1 VLRSRIHM
9 RWKSLI
15 LILLQSVSAGGAD
28 WPRFRGPNGSG
39 ISQATGL
46 PVEFGPKKNVTWRS
60 TIPPGGSSPVV
71 TGNRLFL
78 TGYGDKSLFT
88 LCFDALSGKL
98 LWRSEVERARI
109 ERRTAP
115 NDPATPS
122 PVSDGVNVYTLFPEF
137 GLLSY
142 TADGRERW
150 RVPLPPFNPPHGM
163 ATSPILAGGNIILA
177 TDQISGS
184 FVAAFRASDGKLVWK
199 TPRPGLVGGYS
210 TPILYEP
217 PSETAQVL
225 VSSPLE
231 LAAYSAATGEK
242 LWSAERM
249 GVMPISVPVLG
260 DQLVFVNNEAVPPFE
275 DLAITFKA
283 DKNRDGRLTPEEF
296 PDPAFSEAVLSIDRV
311 YGNGDG
317 AIDAPEW
324 NGALRLMQGMNALV
338 AVQPG
343 VGVAPE
349 LREQW
354 RLTKGLPDVP
364 SPLFYKGVLYLVK
377 NGGIVTALDP
387 KTGDILKQTRLQG
400 AFDKFFASP
409 VGADGKIY
417 LTSESGKI
425 AVVSA
430 SRELNLLAVNDLGE
444 ECYAT
449 PAIAHAGVYV
459 RTREAVYYFSTN

>member
-1 VLRSRIHM
+1 MGWML
-9 RWKSLI
+9 LI
-15 LILLQSVSAGGAD
+15 GILLQSLTTGDAE

-39 ISQATGL
+39 VSQSTGL
-46 PVEFGPKKNVTWRS
+46 PVEFGPKKNLIWRVS
-60 TIPPGGSSPVV
+60 LPPGGSSPIVA
-71 TGNRLFL
+71 GKLLLL
-78 TGYGDKSLFT
+78 TGYNEKALLT
-88 LCFDALSGKL
+88 LCFDALTGKL
-98 LWRSEVERARI
+98 LWRREVERSRT

-122 PVSDGVNVYTLFPEF
+122 PVTDGVNVYVLFPEF

-163 ATSPILAGGNIILA
+163 ATSLILAGDNVIVA
-177 TDQISGS
+177 ADQVSGS
-184 FVAAFRASDGKLVWK
+184 FVAAFRASDGKPAWK
-199 TPRPGLVGGYS
+199 RPRPGLVGGYS
-210 TPILYEP
+210 TPILYEAP
-217 PSETAQVL
+217 GDTALVL

-231 LAAYSAATGEK
+231 LSAYSPATGEK
-242 LWSAERM
+242 VWSADRM
-249 GVMPISVPVLG
+249 GVMPISVPIIG
-260 DQLVFVNNEAVPPFE
+260 DELVFVNNGAVPPFQ

-296 PDPAFSEAVLSIDRV
+296 PDPAFREAVLSIDRV

-324 NGALRLMQGMNALV
+324 NGALKLMQGMNALV
-338 AVQPG
+338 AVRPG
-343 VGVAPE
+343 ARVAPE
-349 LREQW
+349 SRERW

-377 NGGIVTALDP
+377 DGGIMTALDP
-387 KTGDILKQTRLQG
+387 KTGVILKQTRLQG
-400 AFDKFFASP
+400 ALDKFFASP
-409 VGADGKIY
+409 VAADGKIY

-425 AVVSA
+425 AVVNA
-430 SRELNLLAVNDLGE
+430 SPELNLLAVNDLGE

-449 PAIAHAGVYV
+449 PAIANAGLYV
-459 RTREAVYYFSTN
+459 RTREALYYFAN

>member
-1 VLRSRIHM
+1 MHR
-9 RWKSLI
+9 LI
-15 LILLQSVSAGGAD
+15 WSMGWMLLIGILLQSLTTGDAE

-39 ISQATGL
+39 VSQSTGL
-46 PVEFGPKKNVTWRS
+46 PVEFGPKKNLIWRVS
-60 TIPPGGSSPVV
+60 LPPGGSSPIVA
-71 TGNRLFL
+71 GKLLLL
-78 TGYGDKSLFT
+78 TGYNEKALLT
-88 LCFDALSGKL
+88 LCFDALTGKL
-98 LWRSEVERARI
+98 LWRREVERSRT

-122 PVSDGVNVYTLFPEF
+122 PVTDGVNVYVLFPEF

-163 ATSPILAGGNIILA
+163 ATSLILAGDNVIVA
-177 TDQISGS
+177 ADQVSGS
-184 FVAAFRASDGKLVWK
+184 FVAAFRASDGKPAWK
-199 TPRPGLVGGYS
+199 RPRPGLVGGYS
-210 TPILYEP
+210 TPILYEAP
-217 PSETAQVL
+217 GDTALVL

-231 LAAYSAATGEK
+231 LSAYSPATGEK
-242 LWSAERM
+242 VWSADRM
-249 GVMPISVPVLG
+249 GVMPISVPIIG
-260 DQLVFVNNEAVPPFE
+260 DELVFVNNGAVPPFQ

-296 PDPAFSEAVLSIDRV
+296 PDPAFREAVLSIDRV

-324 NGALRLMQGMNALV
+324 NGALKLMQGMNALV
-338 AVQPG
+338 AVRPG
-343 VGVAPE
+343 ARVAPE
-349 LREQW
+349 SRERW

-377 NGGIVTALDP
+377 DGGIMTALDP
-387 KTGDILKQTRLQG
+387 KTGVILKQTRLQG
-400 AFDKFFASP
+400 ALDKFFASP
-409 VGADGKIY
+409 VAADGKIY

-425 AVVSA
+425 AVVNA
-430 SRELNLLAVNDLGE
+430 SPELNLLAVNDLGE

-449 PAIAHAGVYV
+449 PAIANAGLYV
-459 RTREAVYYFSTN
+459 RTREALYYFAN